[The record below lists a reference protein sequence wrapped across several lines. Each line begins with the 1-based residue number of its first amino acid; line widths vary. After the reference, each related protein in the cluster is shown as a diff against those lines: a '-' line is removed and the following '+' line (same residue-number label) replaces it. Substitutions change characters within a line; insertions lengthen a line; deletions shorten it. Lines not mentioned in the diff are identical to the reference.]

1 VGVSNAEL
9 RNRGAA
15 SRATAPVL
23 RVLHFSDVH
32 VQLPVLSAP
41 VPELLGK
48 RLLAG
53 LNLWLA
59 RGALFADVSTKLDT
73 LADFVAEQS
82 IALAICSGDFTAMG
96 TPGEHREARRQLE
109 RLAAAAE
116 LGLCV
121 VPGNHDLYL
130 PDTLRD
136 ARFETNFGE
145 LMRSDLSEYAV
156 DGPFPFVRLVGTQLA
171 VIGIN
176 SARPNPNPFS
186 SAGFVPRSQLAALAR
201 LFDDPRLAGRR
212 LLVMTHYGILR
223 PDGSP
228 DARRHGLENA
238 QELLAV
244 CARPG
249 LMLVHGHIHHRYC
262 HPAAPGRP
270 WLFCAGSATH
280 RGREGFWLYEF
291 EGGRARAIPGAFQ
304 AGQYVALE
312 HQAVS
317 LW

>member
-1 VGVSNAEL
+1 VSVAEPVGGDGV
-9 RNRGAA
+9 RAA
-15 SRATAPVL
+15 QPVQ

-41 VPELLGK
+41 PWELVGK

-59 RGALFADVSTKLDT
+59 RGPLFAQVVPKLAA
-73 LADFVAEQS
+73 LASFAQKQG
-82 IALAICSGDFTAMG
+82 ITLAICSGDFTAMG
-96 TPGEHREARRQLE
+96 TGAEHREARRQVQP
-109 RLAAAAE
+109 LAQAAE

-136 ARFETNFGE
+136 ERFHLHFGD
-145 LMRSDLSEYAV
+145 LMRSDLPDLAV
-156 DGPFPFVRLVGTQLA
+156 DGPFPFVRLVGPALA
-171 VIGIN
+171 LIGIN

-186 SAGFVPRSQLAALAR
+186 SAGAVPSAQLAALAR
-201 LFDDPRLAGRR
+201 LLDDPRLAGRR
-212 LLVMTHYGILR
+212 LVVMTHYGPLR
-223 PDGSP
+223 PDGRP
-228 DARRHGLENA
+228 DARRHGLDNA
-238 QELLAV
+238 AELLAL

-249 LMLVHGHIHHRYC
+249 LLLVHGHIHHRYC
-262 HPAAPGRP
+262 HPPAPGRP

-291 EGGRARAIPGAFQ
+291 AGTRARAVPGGFRAGEYVLFADQ
-304 AGQYVALE
+304 AVALD
-312 HQAVS
+312 
-317 LW
+317 